1 MANIKVKA
9 KKYYEKLYHLP
20 PNHVELSE
28 FAESILKE
36 FVDELRNNKRTVV
49 WNYGL
54 DSVVFAETMEKI
66 MEEFINGKGDI
77 GPDGSN
83 EDDSTLTV
91 GARTDGYKPGDSEMR
106 GDYQLCESQE
116 REIQERNKE
125 ENREADDR
133 EEQTN

>member
-1 MANIKVKA
+1 MQTIKSKA

-20 PNHVELSE
+20 PNHVELGE

-66 MEEFINGKGDI
+66 MEEFINGKGYI
-77 GPDGSN
+77 RPDGSN
-83 EDDSTLTV
+83 EDDSTFTA
-91 GARTDGYKPGDSEMR
+91 GERTGGHKSGDSEVR
-106 GDYQLCESQE
+106 GDNQLCEGQE
-116 REIQERNKE
+116 REVQERNKE
-125 ENREADDR
+125 ENREVNDR
-133 EEQTN
+133 EE